1 MVENVPTYPK
11 AEETIYNVA
20 EIAKKVRAF
29 IKSNYPKS
37 KYSVSKK
44 DNTLN
49 VKLMKSPKMPFT
61 DEYRKTEEYKND
73 TYWSVNQYGIERDER
88 LEDWIKEELQHIVN
102 YANQWNWDRSDIQ
115 TDYFDV
121 NFYWNLGI
129 GKWDKPFEYTGA
141 PLEDEEEETNL
152 SVQDLAIQEWL
163 NQIINYGSAKGVI
176 ERYVRLV
183 LPQRDRGLVEY
194 VKMDETL
201 KKSFINVFGGDEWS
215 RFIDWVLAEY
225 EEEINEIIEDLEYS
239 EVKLNLTDGLKYR
252 YSKKL
257 YAESPTDALAGI
269 QFQDP
274 EYPNIWGV
282 YNFPENYEELQ
293 RWKTSIFKIFPEL
306 AVEERVSQQ
315 NNMIGFS
322 RVETSDKFKADYKY
336 PIFEDEINDDVF
348 RADITKMRF
357 RVFGY
362 EGDWDIID
370 YDDTAEGWLEEMYR
384 LFPELEPKTP
394 ETSVARNE
402 PQFDVGDYI
411 KYPQAEEYG
420 RIIAIRV
427 IDINNPNLGYE
438 YTVQYPNGD
447 IITIGDIDHPVK
459 LEGDI
464 DDGRGRELTEM
475 GKCQFDM
482 ELINR
487 TTAVREFVTK
497 YGEIIYSINKNEI
510 ICKLVEAV
518 HKFAEYELCADELP
532 AVAKSATLSLKDKL
546 KKLKKK

>member
-88 LEDWIKEELQHIVN
+88 LEDWFKEELQHIVN

-141 PLEDEEEETNL
+141 PLEDEEEET
-152 SVQDLAIQEWL
+152 
-163 NQIINYGSAKGVI
+163 
-176 ERYVRLV
+176 
-183 LPQRDRGLVEY
+183 
-194 VKMDETL
+194 
-201 KKSFINVFGGDEWS
+201 
-215 RFIDWVLAEY
+215 
-225 EEEINEIIEDLEYS
+225 EEEYS
-239 EVKLNLTDGLKYR
+239 EVKLNPTDGLKYR

-274 EYPNIWGV
+274 EYVRVVWEV
-282 YNFPENYEELQ
+282 YNFPENYDELQ
-293 RWKTSIFKIFPEL
+293 RWKTGIFKIFPEL
-306 AVEERVSQQ
+306 AIESYTDNVELAQTSD
-315 NNMIGFS
+315 IGFS
-322 RVETSDKFKADYKY
+322 RVKTSEKFGSDYKY
-336 PIFEDEINDDVF
+336 PIANISDEYF
-348 RADITKMRF
+348 PLMFKMRY
-357 RVFGY
+357 RPMGGG
-362 EGDWDIID
+362 EEEWAIID
-370 YDDTAEGWLEEMYR
+370 YDEMLAIEGWVDEMHR
-384 LFPELEPKTP
+384 LFPELDTNLLEPEVTSETP
-394 ETSVARNE
+394 PSSND

-420 RIIAIRV
+420 RVIAIRA

-438 YTVQYPNGD
+438 YSAQYPNGD
-447 IITIGDIDHPVK
+447 IITIADIDHPVK

>member
-37 KYSVSKK
+37 KYSVQKK

-61 DEYRKTEEYKND
+61 DEYRRTDYD
-73 TYWSVNQYGIERDER
+73 YLGSYWSVNHHSIERDER
-88 LEDWIKEELQHIVN
+88 LEDWIKEEFQHIVN

-129 GKWDKPFEYTGA
+129 GAWNKPFEYTGA
-141 PLEDEEEETNL
+141 PLEPEVTSETPP
-152 SVQDLAIQEWL
+152 S
-163 NQIINYGSAKGVI
+163 S
-176 ERYVRLV
+176 
-183 LPQRDRGLVEY
+183 
-194 VKMDETL
+194 
-201 KKSFINVFGGDEWS
+201 
-215 RFIDWVLAEY
+215 
-225 EEEINEIIEDLEYS
+225 
-239 EVKLNLTDGLKYR
+239 
-252 YSKKL
+252 
-257 YAESPTDALAGI
+257 
-269 QFQDP
+269 
-274 EYPNIWGV
+274 
-282 YNFPENYEELQ
+282 
-293 RWKTSIFKIFPEL
+293 
-306 AVEERVSQQ
+306 
-315 NNMIGFS
+315 
-322 RVETSDKFKADYKY
+322 
-336 PIFEDEINDDVF
+336 ND
-348 RADITKMRF
+348 
-357 RVFGY
+357 
-362 EGDWDIID
+362 
-370 YDDTAEGWLEEMYR
+370 
-384 LFPELEPKTP
+384 
-394 ETSVARNE
+394 

-411 KYPQAEEYG
+411 KYPKAEEYG
-420 RIIAIRV
+420 RVIAIRA

-438 YTVQYPNGD
+438 YSAQYPNGD
-447 IITIGDIDHPVK
+447 IITIADIDHPVK

-532 AVAKSATLSLKDKL
+532 AVAKSATQSLKDKL